1 MDLNSY
7 MARLSKAV
15 EEGTNNATVKTAFLL
30 ERENKKLAPVD
41 TSQLRNSIYTS
52 VDRPRY
58 LAEVKART
66 FYANYVIYGTGIYNT
81 LGVRRSNGWYYNV
94 TDSKSRYY
102 GWHFTY
108 GQRSNNFPQNA
119 YKNQK
124 NNIEKIIKSE
134 ISKAHSSNKFK
145 LFITLS

>member
-1 MDLNSY
+1 MDINDY
-7 MARLSKAV
+7 INRLTKAV

-30 ERENKKLAPVD
+30 EKENKKLAPID

-66 FYANYVIYGTGIYNT
+66 FYAEYVIYGTGIYNT
-81 LGVRRSNGWYYNV
+81 QGVRRSDGWYYNV
-94 TDSKSRYY
+94 TDTKSRYY

-108 GQRSNNFPQNA
+108 GQKPNNFPLQA
-119 YKNQK
+119 YNNQK
-124 NNIEKIIKSE
+124 KNIEKIVKSE
-134 ISKAHSSNKFK
+134 ISKAISKM
-145 LFITLS
+145 